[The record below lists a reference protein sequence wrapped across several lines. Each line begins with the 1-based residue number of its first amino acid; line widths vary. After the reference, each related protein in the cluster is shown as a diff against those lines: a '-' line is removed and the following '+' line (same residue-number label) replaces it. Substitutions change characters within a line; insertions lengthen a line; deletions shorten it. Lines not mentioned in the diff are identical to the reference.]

1 MSIVKMKKIN
11 LIGLRAQKNDL
22 LRELMLIGCV
32 EVSEPEDLLSHP
44 EIASLT
50 RRETSQLE
58 QFRTD
63 YAAVSRA
70 LDIIKRYAPVKT
82 SPFARRQ
89 DVSVSRFLGETDLD
103 KYLAMA
109 EKLTDCDQRIR
120 RLSAEETRKNSLIE
134 SLLPWEPMLLPL
146 DSAGTTTSDLVY
158 GAFPPLADLQEINS
172 ALADAAP
179 EAQALE
185 VSCDKDQLCALVVY
199 LRDKQTAV
207 FDILRAR
214 SFSESSLKNLHGTA
228 RENIEEA
235 KEQIADMRSERD
247 SLTEQIASE
256 APHRDDLQ
264 RVLDYLATKV
274 ARAEA
279 AERLLATDS
288 TLTLTGWVTAPSEKE
303 LGDALS
309 KYTCAWELRDP
320 VPEEYE
326 HVPVQLKNNAL
337 TSPLTMVTEMYSLP
351 AYDGVDPNPLMAP
364 FFVLFYGI
372 MMADV
377 GYGLLMILAALIVK
391 RKKPRGGMKNFFN
404 LLLMCGVS
412 TLALGVVTG
421 SFFGDALPKLFE
433 LFGGTFTLPYKPL
446 FDPLNN
452 TQQVLIGAL
461 ALGAFQIIVGMAI
474 SFVKQTRDGHFW
486 DALFDVGS
494 WWILFGGIALGAM
507 GITWWVAIAGAAALV
522 LTQGRSKPTVLGKL
536 AGGVGSLYNITGYF
550 GDILSYSRIMA
561 LMLAGGVIAQVF
573 NTLAALTGNIVTFLL
588 IFLVGHAL
596 NLGLNLLGCYVHDL
610 RLQCLEF
617 FGKFYKDGG
626 RPFQPL
632 RINTKYVNITD
643 IDQ

>member
-11 LIGLRAQKNDL
+11 LIGLRAQKDDL

-235 KEQIADMRSERD
+235 KVQIADMRSERD

-274 ARAEA
+274 ARAKPPSA
-279 AERLLATDS
+279 FWQRIHS
-288 TLTLTGWVTAPSEKE
+288 HLTGWVTALRKRSWR
-303 LGDALS
+303 ALS
-309 KYTCAWELRDP
+309 KYTCAW
-320 VPEEYE
+320 
-326 HVPVQLKNNAL
+326 
-337 TSPLTMVTEMYSLP
+337 SS
-351 AYDGVDPNPLMAP
+351 
-364 FFVLFYGI
+364 
-372 MMADV
+372 
-377 GYGLLMILAALIVK
+377 
-391 RKKPRGGMKNFFN
+391 
-404 LLLMCGVS
+404 
-412 TLALGVVTG
+412 
-421 SFFGDALPKLFE
+421 
-433 LFGGTFTLPYKPL
+433 
-446 FDPLNN
+446 
-452 TQQVLIGAL
+452 
-461 ALGAFQIIVGMAI
+461 AI
-474 SFVKQTRDGHFW
+474 RC
-486 DALFDVGS
+486 
-494 WWILFGGIALGAM
+494 GGIRAC
-507 GITWWVAIAGAAALV
+507 
-522 LTQGRSKPTVLGKL
+522 
-536 AGGVGSLYNITGYF
+536 
-550 GDILSYSRIMA
+550 SRTA
-561 LMLAGGVIAQVF
+561 
-573 NTLAALTGNIVTFLL
+573 
-588 IFLVGHAL
+588 
-596 NLGLNLLGCYVHDL
+596 
-610 RLQCLEF
+610 
-617 FGKFYKDGG
+617 
-626 RPFQPL
+626 
-632 RINTKYVNITD
+632 
-643 IDQ
+643 